1 MKSLFYITLIVL
13 LASCMTPVRY
23 NYEGEDES
31 RLLAEVLGK
40 NQSEFELITL
50 ALNDQIRAD
59 LDERIDPKWD
69 DRRKIREIRKFLY
82 GKDELNISYDASA
95 TRTAIDTYESR
106 KGNCLAL
113 TTLFI
118 AAGRYVGLD
127 AHYRSVDVK
136 PMWDHK
142 DNTMIR
148 YEHIIAS
155 GKLNGADYTLDF
167 LPKFDV
173 EGLANWPISDLK
185 ALALF
190 YNNLG
195 VENIVQREPGQAIVE
210 LRKSLALDPS
220 HSSTWSNMGAA
231 LFRDRSFEQAEFSLQ
246 RALRENPNNYSA
258 LSNLVRL
265 YQSQGR
271 DEEAENVRHRVQ
283 SYHERNPYYLYF
295 QARMK
300 FDDHLYD
307 DAISLLKKSI
317 RKKRTEPMFHQALAE
332 TYLAVG
338 AKNAS
343 LMQLALAEKYR
354 EVDPYYPEE
363 KIVRNKLIVHK
374 ARMTHIR

>member
-148 YEHIIAS
+148 YEQ
-155 GKLNGADYTLDF
+155 DF
-167 LPKFDV
+167 YFTT
-173 EGLANWPISDLK
+173 GSCLAHYSNYIPRCCICINPDL
-185 ALALF
+185 
-190 YNNLG
+190 
-195 VENIVQREPGQAIVE
+195 
-210 LRKSLALDPS
+210 
-220 HSSTWSNMGAA
+220 
-231 LFRDRSFEQAEFSLQ
+231 
-246 RALRENPNNYSA
+246 
-258 LSNLVRL
+258 
-265 YQSQGR
+265 
-271 DEEAENVRHRVQ
+271 
-283 SYHERNPYYLYF
+283 
-295 QARMK
+295 
-300 FDDHLYD
+300 
-307 DAISLLKKSI
+307 
-317 RKKRTEPMFHQALAE
+317 
-332 TYLAVG
+332 
-338 AKNAS
+338 
-343 LMQLALAEKYR
+343 
-354 EVDPYYPEE
+354 
-363 KIVRNKLIVHK
+363 
-374 ARMTHIR
+374 